1 MLISAASVEADL
13 ERPYGRIM
21 RIIKRPIYGNVHLNQ
36 VRSDLITASFTA
48 RSGDVGWP
56 KFRWAGS
63 RASWQLLDFAAGETD
78 ILQGSI

>member
-1 MLISAASVEADL
+1 
-13 ERPYGRIM
+13 
-21 RIIKRPIYGNVHLNQ
+21 

-78 ILQGSI
+78 ILQGSIWNGEALLMRKPYVEVIMRHHLTTN